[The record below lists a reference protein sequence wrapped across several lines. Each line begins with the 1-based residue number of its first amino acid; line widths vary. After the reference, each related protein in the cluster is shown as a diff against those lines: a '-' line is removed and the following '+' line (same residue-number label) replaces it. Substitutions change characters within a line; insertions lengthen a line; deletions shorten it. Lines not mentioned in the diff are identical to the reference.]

1 MGALAEASASDEAA
15 NNAGRV
21 SPKLVLV
28 VVILRYEGF
37 LHLHRPVPVSRERV
51 LHTLIDVVYGG
62 LSRSTTSS
70 PS

>member
-37 LHLHRPVPVSRERV
+37 LHLHRPVPVSRERATRIHSFV
-51 LHTLIDVVYGG
+51 GKAQFG
-62 LSRSTTSS
+62 
-70 PS
+70 